1 MTETAVQDVNV
12 LKTEQLPPPSD
23 LAASLPITDRAQATV
38 LRGRR
43 EIQAILRGDD
53 SRFLV
58 ITGPC
63 SIHDEDAALEYA
75 RRLTELGRRYENQIL
90 VVMRVY
96 FEKPRTTVG
105 WKGLLYDP
113 HLNDTFDI
121 AAGLEKGR
129 KLLLDVAEMGMPA
142 ATEFLDPI
150 VPQYLADLVSWVAI
164 GARTT
169 ESQTHRQMA
178 SGLSMPVG
186 FKNGT
191 DGSTK
196 IAVDAM
202 VSARARHGFLG
213 IDRSGRTSIIHT
225 AGNAYGHLVLRG
237 ANGGPNFDSAS
248 VASAQRQ
255 LQDGGVPSQLL
266 VDCSHGNCNKDYT
279 KMRVAFESV
288 VDQRV
293 HGNAGVIGAMLESNI
308 NPGNQKVDDGLSK
321 LDYGVSITDPCI
333 GWDETKELL
342 GWAYARL
349 GGSAS

>member
-23 LAASLPITDRAQATV
+23 LAAALPITDRAQSTV

-75 RRLTELGRRYENQIL
+75 RRLTELGRRYENRIL

-255 LQDGGVPSQLL
+255 LQEGDVPSQLL

-293 HGNAGVIGAMLESNI
+293 RGNAGVIGAMLESNI
-308 NPGNQKVDDGLSK
+308 NPGNQKIDDGLSQ